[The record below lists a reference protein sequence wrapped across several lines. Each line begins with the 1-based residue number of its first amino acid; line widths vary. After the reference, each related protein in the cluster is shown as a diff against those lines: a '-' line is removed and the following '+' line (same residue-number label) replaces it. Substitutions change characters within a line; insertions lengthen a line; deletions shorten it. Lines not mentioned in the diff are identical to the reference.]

1 MISLEQIR
9 SFFPPYLREDPA
21 HQKYLLKEYIQL
33 MILDFLS
40 TTPFLRKMTFI
51 GGTNLRLVK
60 GIDRFSEDI
69 DFDCKNFSREDFM
82 NMTDGIILFLRR
94 NGYQVEV
101 RDKKNLKL
109 KAFRRNIYFP
119 QFLFELGLS
128 GHKEERFLLKIK
140 TQDQQFTYPQKMAHI
155 RGCGFFFPFPVPPD
169 DILCAMKIT
178 ALLSRLK
185 GRDFYD
191 VMFLMDQVKPD
202 YTFLTEKVNIQDLP
216 QLKAALLSM
225 LSEVDLEERSRDFSH
240 LLLNKENAQ
249 KILHFEAFV
258 QTL

>member
-1 MISLEQIR
+1 MISMEQIR

-33 MILDFLS
+33 MILDYLS

-51 GGTNLRLVK
+51 GGTNLRVVK
-60 GIDRFSEDI
+60 KIDRFSEYI
-69 DFDCKNFSREDFM
+69 DFDCKDFSREDFM
-82 NMTDGIILFLRR
+82 NMTDGIVLFLKR

-109 KAFRRNIYFP
+109 KVFRRNIYFP
-119 QFLFELGLS
+119 KFLFELGLS
-128 GHKEERFLLKIK
+128 GHKEERFFLKIE
-140 TQDQQFTYPQKMAHI
+140 TQDQQFSYTQKMAHI

-178 ALLSRLK
+178 ALLSRRK

-191 VMFLMDQVKPD
+191 VMFLRDQVKPD

-216 QLKAALLSM
+216 QLKTALLSM
-225 LSEVDLEERSRDFSH
+225 LSEVDLEERSRDFRH

-249 KILHFEAFV
+249 KILHFEAFIH
-258 QTL
+258 TL

>member
-128 GHKEERFLLKIK
+128 GHKEERFLLKIE